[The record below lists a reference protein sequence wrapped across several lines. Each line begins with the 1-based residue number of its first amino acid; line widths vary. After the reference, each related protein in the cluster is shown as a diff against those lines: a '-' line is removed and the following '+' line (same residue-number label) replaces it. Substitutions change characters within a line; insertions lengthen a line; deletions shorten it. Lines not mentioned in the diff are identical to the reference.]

1 MWTIIPTIVLSGVIV
16 YGLQTWNKA
25 MNPDTSN
32 SKVIEVYSKQFD
44 WTARYSGDD
53 NTLGKANYK
62 LVQGRNQLGV
72 DLTDE
77 SAQDDIVV

>member
-1 MWTIIPTIVLSGVIV
+1 
-16 YGLQTWNKA
+16 

-44 WTARYSGDD
+44 WTARYSGVD
-53 NTLGKANYK
+53 NQLGESNYK

-72 DLTDE
+72 DLSDE
-77 SAQDDIVV
+77 NAQDDIVVREVHLIKDEPCKSTILHDF